1 MRIVHLAA
9 GAANMYCGAC
19 ARDAAM
25 ARALIAQGHD
35 VQMVPLYTPLRL
47 EGFDDLPVAD
57 VHLGAM
63 NAYLQQ
69 VSGIFARMP
78 RTISRLLDH
87 EGLLRFVSRFAVST
101 KPSQLGP
108 MTVSVLAG
116 ADGKQRVELGRL
128 MRFLEDDARPE
139 VVTITNSMLSGVAP
153 QIKERLGVP
162 VLCEVKGEDGFINA
176 LPRSHRDEA
185 IRLARRNAR
194 SIDRFIAPTSTYA
207 DHMARF
213 LDVEREQMEV
223 VRSIIDARPF
233 SRTGARQREP
243 FTVAYV
249 SVITPRKGLHTLVDA
264 LAKLVTADRDV
275 RVRAAGQV
283 LDGEYWREVQEA
295 ARDAGVR
302 DRIEHLGEVG
312 FAEKVALLHS
322 ASAFCQPSIEP
333 EALGTASLE
342 AMAAGLP
349 VVAPNDGVFPETL
362 GLTGGGLTFEPAN
375 AGALASRIIELM
387 DDPQRADEMGER
399 GACEIRR
406 HFSAEAAA
414 SAMETILTDVTDHT
428 QSGGGTNGE
437 EALQAG
443 EEGQAGEDC

>member
-1 MRIVHLAA
+1 
-9 GAANMYCGAC
+9 
-19 ARDAAM
+19 M

-35 VQMVPLYTPLRL
+35 VQIVPLYTPLRL
-47 EGFDDLPVAD
+47 ERFDDLPVSD

-69 VSGIFARMP
+69 VSGVFARMP
-78 RTISRLLDH
+78 RAIARLLDH

-116 ADGKQRVELGRL
+116 ADGKQRVEVQRL

-153 QIKERLGVP
+153 QIRERLGIP
-162 VLCEVKGEDGFINA
+162 ILCEVKGEDGFIEG
-176 LPRSHRDEA
+176 LPHPHRDEA
-185 IRLARRNAR
+185 IGLIRRNAQ

-207 DHMARF
+207 DQMARF
-213 LDVEREQMEV
+213 LEVDRAQIDV
-223 VRSIIDARPF
+223 VRTIIDAEAFGRP
-233 SRTGARQREP
+233 GARHREP

-249 SVITPRKGLHTLVDA
+249 SVITPRKGLHVLVDA
-264 LAKLVTADRDV
+264 LGKLASVGRDV
-275 RVRAAGQV
+275 RVHAAGQV
-283 LDGEYWREVQEA
+283 LDREYWREVQEA
-295 ARDAGVR
+295 ACQAAVR
-302 DRIEHLGEVG
+302 DRLEHLGEVE

-349 VVAPNDGVFPETL
+349 VVAPDGGVFPETL

-375 AGALASRIIELM
+375 AGSLARRLTELM
-387 DDPQRADEMGER
+387 DDPERADEMGES
-399 GACEIRR
+399 GAREIRR

-414 SAMETILTDVTDHT
+414 SAMGTILRDVTDHA
-428 QSGGGTNGE
+428 QSGGRTDGE

-443 EEGQAGEDC
+443 EEGQAREDS